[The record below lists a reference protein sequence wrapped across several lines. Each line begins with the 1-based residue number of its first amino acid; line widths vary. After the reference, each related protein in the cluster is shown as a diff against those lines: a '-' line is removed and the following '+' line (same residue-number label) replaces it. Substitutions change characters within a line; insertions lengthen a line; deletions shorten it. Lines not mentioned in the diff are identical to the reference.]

1 MDVRKNLKKL
11 GWNLYKN
18 NKTEKIYEKHKRETL
33 LIFNK
38 DGKNVSFKNVH
49 FLNREE
55 IDAIKIEI
63 DDLFF
68 KEYFENE
75 IK

>member
-1 MDVRKNLKKL
+1 MDIRKKLKEL

-18 NKTEKIYEKHKRETL
+18 NKIEKIYEKHNRETL
-33 LIFNK
+33 IIFNK

-49 FLNREE
+49 SLNRKEL
-55 IDAIKIEI
+55 DAIKMEM

-68 KEYFENE
+68 KAYFENE

>member
-1 MDVRKNLKKL
+1 MDVRKNLKEL

-18 NKTEKIYEKHKRETL
+18 NKTEKIYEKHKKETL

-49 FLNREE
+49 SLNSEELEAIKMEMNDLFLNSYFNKK
-55 IDAIKIEI
+55 IK
-63 DDLFF
+63 
-68 KEYFENE
+68 
-75 IK
+75 